1 ISLGLLLAAYMG
13 GLCLG
18 SAALG
23 RRIFPTRHP
32 LIVYAW
38 LEVGI
43 GIFGIA
49 ILFGLPLI
57 GKLYIAG
64 SMEGIAG
71 VVLRGIVAAV
81 CLIPPTVLMG
91 ASFPVIARLTETT
104 PKGVSWLGLFYSAN
118 IAGAVF
124 GCVVAGFYLLRVHD
138 MAIGTYTAAAIN
150 ATA

>member
-1 ISLGLLLAAYMG
+1 MLRRDVSIHTVTLLKRFLILIHATHHHDEQTTNARMDFRPWLFLPLVVASGCAALIYEIIWFQLLQLVIGSSAISLGLLLAAYMG

-57 GKLYIAG
+57 G
-64 SMEGIAG
+64 
-71 VVLRGIVAAV
+71 
-81 CLIPPTVLMG
+81 
-91 ASFPVIARLTETT
+91 
-104 PKGVSWLGLFYSAN
+104 
-118 IAGAVF
+118 
-124 GCVVAGFYLLRVHD
+124 
-138 MAIGTYTAAAIN
+138 
-150 ATA
+150 